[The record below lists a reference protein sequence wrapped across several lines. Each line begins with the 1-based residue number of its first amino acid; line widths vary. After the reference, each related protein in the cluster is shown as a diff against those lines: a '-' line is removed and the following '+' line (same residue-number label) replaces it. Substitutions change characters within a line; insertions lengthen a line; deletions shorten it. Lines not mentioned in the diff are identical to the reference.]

1 MANVRSDAWLA
12 LSDRDEIVWS
22 RAYAV
27 RFLAAWQAARTAD
40 KAALQPFVQN
50 AAAALVALQPE
61 TGVWFHEYGNPFAT
75 ATALQALSAARAAG
89 AEVAQEKVDRGLRA
103 LAMNRTG
110 QGAFSYNHTS
120 KGQPRASLEGAAGRM
135 PLCELALFL
144 FGASDQQR
152 LLASV
157 STGHRHHG
165 LLAAV
170 RKYDDHADQHG
181 YGGFFFWYD
190 MLGRVEATLR
200 IEDQQVR
207 ERLVAA
213 QRELVLDLPELDG
226 CFVDSH
232 ELGRAYG
239 TAMAL
244 LNLDALG
251 RRASTGGGK

>member
-1 MANVRSDAWLA
+1 
-12 LSDRDEIVWS
+12 
-22 RAYAV
+22 
-27 RFLAAWQAARTAD
+27 
-40 KAALQPFVQN
+40 
-50 AAAALVALQPE
+50 
-61 TGVWFHEYGNPFAT
+61 
-75 ATALQALSAARAAG
+75 
-89 AEVAQEKVDRGLRA
+89 
-103 LAMNRTG
+103 MNRTEA
-110 QGAFSYNHTS
+110 GAFSYNHTS
-120 KGQPRASLEGAAGRM
+120 RGQPRASPEAAAGRM

-152 LLASV
+152 LEGSV

-200 IEDQQVR
+200 IADQQVR
-207 ERLVAA
+207 GRLVQA
-213 QRELVLDLPELDG
+213 QRGLVLDLPEFDA

-244 LNLDALG
+244 LNLDALARG
-251 RRASTGGGK
+251 VSAGGEK